1 MKFRNY
7 CIVIMG
13 DTKDVVPEI
22 SKIAETKPNI
32 LDSKGILIAT
42 FSSIAE
48 PSEITDYFKLNRRNF
63 LIFDLNTENSG
74 FFIGKPDIHEGLF
87 GFLSEYN
94 DEVLKKKTE
103 DLLSSVDIKFTSTTV
118 DAKSKPKRTEFLV
131 SIEEIDKMSPKE
143 KNDLM
148 NKLID
153 KGATNLSEYDKK
165 LLTKL
170 ST

>member
-1 MKFRNY
+1 
-7 CIVIMG
+7 MG

-22 SKIAETKPNI
+22 VKIAETKPNI

-48 PSEITDYFKLNRRNF
+48 PSEITDYFKLNKRNF
-63 LIFDLNTENSG
+63 LVFDLNKDNSG
-74 FFIGKPDIHEGLF
+74 FFISKPEINDGLF

-94 DEVLKKKTE
+94 DDTLKKKTE
-103 DLLSSVDIKFTSTTV
+103 DLLSSVDVEYTSTTV
-118 DAKSKPKRTEFLV
+118 NKKSKPTKPDSLV
-131 SIEEIDKMSPKE
+131 SIESIDKMSPKE
-143 KNDLM
+143 KNELM

-153 KGATNLSEYDKK
+153 KGVVNLSEYDKK
-165 LLTKL
+165 ILTKL

>member
-22 SKIAETKPNI
+22 TKIAETKPNI

-48 PSEITDYFKLNRRNF
+48 PSEITDYFKLNKRNF
-63 LIFDLNTENSG
+63 LIFDLSTENSG

-103 DLLSSVDIKFTSTTV
+103 ELLSSVDIELTSTTV
-118 DAKSKPKRTEFLV
+118 NAKTRKTKTELQI

-143 KNDLM
+143 KNELM